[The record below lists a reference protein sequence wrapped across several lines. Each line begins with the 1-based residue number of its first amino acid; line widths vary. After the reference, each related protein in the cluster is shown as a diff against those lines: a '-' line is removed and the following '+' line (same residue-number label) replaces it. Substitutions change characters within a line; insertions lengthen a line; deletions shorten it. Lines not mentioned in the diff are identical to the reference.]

1 MGLSLPI
8 WVVINQNW
16 AVIKAVNKLNCYY
29 DSYCVHF
36 FSVTKLINNYV
47 LQLLLI
53 NNLIKSVLL
62 NT

>member
-16 AVIKAVNKLNCYY
+16 AVIKDEVGSKENGCLHDLPFWLA
-29 DSYCVHF
+29 SQ
-36 FSVTKLINNYV
+36 LINNYV

-53 NNLIKSVLL
+53 NKNY
-62 NT
+62 